1 MTTLHTLLYPE
12 LEGFSPDDRGR
23 ALQRAR
29 RQPFDWV
36 ELAGLGAGVVAV
48 ALLTRH
54 GVDGLAILE
63 RLSAAAA
70 NFVVAI
76 PLLAVAA
83 GPFLWRRTRRALREE
98 LGQGAPAAAPGSPAR
113 P

>member
-1 MTTLHTLLYPE
+1 MTVTGSLLYPE
-12 LEGFSPDDRGR
+12 LDSFAPEARR
-23 ALQRAR
+23 AALARAR
-29 RQPFDWV
+29 RTPLDWI
-36 ELAGLGAGVVAV
+36 ELAGIATGVVAV
-48 ALLTRH
+48 TFLTRY
-54 GVDGLAILE
+54 GVDRLDFFG
-63 RLSAAAA
+63 RLSAATAS
-70 NFVVAI
+70 FVVAI